1 MKNKKWQ
8 IPLTVISGVLII
20 TLAFSIFQIVGLS
33 GNKIV
38 KKKVIKHTNL
48 EYVDKDFDDF
58 IDDVI
63 DNINDNW
70 SDDNGFDNSDSGFDT
85 DDNADDKADDNDPSD
100 NSSSETSDDMNWD
113 DDDNNSEEEEDITQ
127 YTSRI
132 PKTGTAAANAAV
144 RNINVTTSDTVYK
157 DFWSLGGN
165 WFPMLLSDLGVSVG
179 YNSVAW
185 EFESQKIINSR
196 TAYTRSLVNMDVIIT
211 NTESNPKRADYQNNK
226 DYINYMSG
234 VYDFENDQ
242 ATALWKTFDLFK
254 KSGTLVMLNT
264 GWKTPDRI
272 QSWYPARS
280 DDASNSAPYDIK
292 AFVKANIAW
301 LLECK
306 NRGYDM
312 VKYIYFGNEVNWG
325 GDFRTHEDSI
335 KYHTVLV
342 TAMTKAIEYA
352 QKNSVTYKCIDKNGQ
367 TQTKSGKLSSDIQ
380 MIASDSAPNHAPLV
394 DWCERLN
401 ASLQKTLGSLRPT
414 EHSIHRYYNKLVAA
428 KGNAYNYRDYSS
440 TYTMLSYM
448 REKMGRPFVNEFFAS
463 AALCDK
469 DLILSSE
476 HNELAAGDWDTSYTS
491 YFIAAANT
499 GAHGLANWQYGSSL
513 YGARLVESS
522 LADGVGAL
530 YSVGSRASDYKVTT
544 NYRLAALLQ
553 RYVPAHSDVLMNT
566 WEGDDLRVSSF
577 KLEDG
582 NYTFVVE
589 AKKTDTARTIN
600 LKLDKAVG
608 KLYRYHFVE
617 SLSDTD
623 NRKLQG
629 TLIRSDKSFDSS
641 ADITDTIDGEYGVY
655 VYSTKAPV
663 KQIKLDK
670 GVETINKTDTIDI
683 SAELL
688 DCGNNSNIKWGISA
702 ASKND
707 GKSLAD
713 KDLMGDVKT
722 KGSISAIGRNCRYT
736 PGVNAASGDSIAIRA
751 TLLNADGTE
760 SDTYSVA
767 VIFIK

>member
-33 GNKIV
+33 GNKNI

-48 EYVDKDFDDF
+48 EYADKDFDDF

-63 DNINDNW
+63 DNFDNNW
-70 SDDNGFDNSDSGFDT
+70 SDDNGFDDSDNGF
-85 DDNADDKADDNDPSD
+85 DDNDDSEDPAD
-100 NSSSETSDDMNWD
+100 NSSSEITDDMNWD
-113 DDDNNSEEEEDITQ
+113 DDDDSTGGGEDDGDLTKFVSPIQ
-127 YTSRI
+127 
-132 PKTGTAAANAAV
+132 KDGTAAANAAV
-144 RNINVTTSDTVYK
+144 RNINVTTAKTVYK

-165 WFPMLLSDLGVSVG
+165 WFPMLLSNVGVSVG

-185 EFESQKIINSR
+185 EFERQKIINSR
-196 TAYTRSLVNMDVIIT
+196 TAYTRTLVNMDVIIT

-242 ATALWKTFDLFK
+242 AESFWKTFDMFK

-280 DDASNSAPYDIK
+280 DDAANSAPYDIK

-367 TQTKSGKLSSDIQ
+367 TQTRSGKLNSDVQ
-380 MIASDSAPNHAPLV
+380 MITSDFAPNSAKLV
-394 DWCERLN
+394 EWAQTLN
-401 ASLQKTLGSLRPT
+401 KSLETTLGNSRPT
-414 EHSIHRYYNKLVAA
+414 EHSVHRYYDKRNGK
-428 KGNAYNYRDYSS
+428 KGNVYDYRDYDS
-440 TYTMLSYM
+440 TYTILNYL
-448 REKMGRPFVNEFFAS
+448 RERMGRPFINEFFAS
-463 AALCDK
+463 PALCDS
-469 DLILSSE
+469 DLILSRE
-476 HNELAAGDWDTSYTS
+476 HYLAAGDWDTSYTS

-513 YGARLVESS
+513 YGSRFLESNF
-522 LADGVGAL
+522 ADGMGSL
-530 YSVGSRASDYKVTT
+530 YSVGNTASDYKVTT

-589 AKKTDTARTIN
+589 AKKTDAARTIN

-629 TLIRSDKSFDSS
+629 TLIRSDKSFAS
-641 ADITDTIDGEYGVY
+641 AASITDTIDGEYGVY
-655 VYSTKAPV
+655 VYSTKAPA
-663 KQIKLDK
+663 KQVELDK
-670 GVETINKTDTIDI
+670 GVETIKKTDTIDI
-683 SAELL
+683 SAKLL
-688 DCGNNSNIKWGISA
+688 DCGNNSNIKWEISA
-702 ASKND
+702 ASKKN
-707 GKSLAD
+707 GKSLAE
-713 KDLMGDVKT
+713 KDLIGDAKT
-722 KGSISAIGRNCRYT
+722 KGSISAVGLTCRYT
-736 PGVNAASGDSIAIRA
+736 PGANAASGDSIAIRA

-767 VIFIK
+767 VIFIE

>member
-33 GNKIV
+33 GNKNI

-48 EYVDKDFDDF
+48 EYADKDFDDF

-63 DNINDNW
+63 DNFDDNW
-70 SDDNGFDNSDSGFDT
+70 SDDNGFDDSDTGF
-85 DDNADDKADDNDPSD
+85 DDNDDSED
-100 NSSSETSDDMNWD
+100 STDKSSSEITDDMNWD
-113 DDDNNSEEEEDITQ
+113 DDDDSTGGGEDDDLTKYISPIQ
-127 YTSRI
+127 
-132 PKTGTAAANAAV
+132 KTGTAAANATV
-144 RNINVTTSDTVYK
+144 RNINITTANTVYK
-157 DFWSLGGN
+157 DFWSLGGC
-165 WFPMLLSDLGVSVG
+165 WFPMLLSDVGISVG

-196 TAYTRSLVNMDVIIT
+196 TAYTRTMVNMDVIIT

-242 ATALWKTFDLFK
+242 AESFWKTFDLFK

-280 DDASNSAPYDIK
+280 NDAANSAPYDIK

-301 LLECK
+301 LLECQ

-325 GDFRTHEDSI
+325 GDFRTHEDSV
-335 KYHTVLV
+335 KYNAALV
-342 TAMTKAIEYA
+342 TAMVKAMEYA

-367 TQTKSGKLSSDIQ
+367 TQTKTGKLNSDVQ

-401 ASLQKTLGSLRPT
+401 ASLQKTLGSSRPT
-414 EHSIHRYYNKLVAA
+414 EHSVHRYYDKRKTNK
-428 KGNAYNYRDYSS
+428 NDFFSYRDYDT

-448 REKMGRPFVNEFFAS
+448 RDKMGRLFINEFFAS
-463 AALCDK
+463 PALCDK
-469 DLILSSE
+469 DLILSRE
-476 HNELAAGDWDTSYTS
+476 HYLAAGDWDTSYTS

-499 GAHGLANWQYGSSL
+499 GSHGLANWQYGSSL
-513 YGARLVESS
+513 YGSRFVESS
-522 LADGVGAL
+522 FADGMGSL
-530 YSVGSRASDYKVTT
+530 YSVGSKASDYKVTT

-589 AKKTDTARTIN
+589 AKKTDAARTIN

-629 TLIRSDKSFDSS
+629 TLIRSDKSFAS
-641 ADITDTIDGEYGVY
+641 AASITDTIDGEYGVY

-663 KQIKLDK
+663 KQIELDK
-670 GVETINKTDTIDI
+670 GVETIKKNNTLTIN
-683 SAELL
+683 AKLL
-688 DCGNNSNIKWGISA
+688 DCGNNSNIKWEISA

-707 GKSLAD
+707 GKSIAD

-722 KGSISAIGRNCRYT
+722 KGSISGNGLTCTYT
-736 PGVNAASGDSIAIRA
+736 PGANASSGDSIAIRA

-767 VIFIK
+767 VIFIE